1 MSAISKTLNLDFKRI
16 QFTPDLMPADL
27 TGTLILSEDSEGK
40 KDFTFKFK
48 NGKHVGFYK
57 QYSRKNGSVS
67 IEKIDGNTEFGW

>member
-1 MSAISKTLNLDFKRI
+1 MFRVMLA
-16 QFTPDLMPADL
+16 
-27 TGTLILSEDSEGK
+27 LIGNRCAKLRNPNEV
-40 KDFTFKFK
+40 KFK